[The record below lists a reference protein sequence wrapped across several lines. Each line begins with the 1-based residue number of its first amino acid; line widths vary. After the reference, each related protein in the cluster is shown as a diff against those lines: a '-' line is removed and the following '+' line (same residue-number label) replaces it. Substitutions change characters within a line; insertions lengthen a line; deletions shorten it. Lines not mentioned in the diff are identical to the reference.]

1 MILHCGSTH
10 QVFDGLVFP
19 LFSCQCWCGREREA
33 TVMAPSPMR
42 DSAISPCFCGCLAF
56 LLPYIPSVSP
66 QSTAAFTLGLLHS
79 PYTSAPSHCAFQGTC
94 IPVWD
99 TYDCDKDYLLISF
112 RLRHISCSILS
123 LKCFSPNPDN
133 CPDVGIGPLLQFPPP
148 PRAGP
153 ALLTLLFLPRVP
165 SSYQV
170 LRGSLYSFP
179 VVRYSCLLP
188 AGVLQVLLCLK
199 I

>member
-66 QSTAAFTLGLLHS
+66 QSTAVLALGLLQLS
-79 PYTSAPSHCAFQGTC
+79 AVAPSRGPAPCPGYVWLQQGF
-94 IPVWD
+94 
-99 TYDCDKDYLLISF
+99 SF
-112 RLRHISCSILS
+112 HLGCHSSAVSLS
-123 LKCFSPNPDN
+123 ASDVSPLTQTIALMWGSDPCFSSPT
-133 CPDVGIGPLLQFPPP
+133 CRGQ
-148 PRAGP
+148 AQ
-153 ALLTLLFLPRVP
+153 
-165 SSYQV
+165 SY
-170 LRGSLYSFP
+170 
-179 VVRYSCLLP
+179 
-188 AGVLQVLLCLK
+188 
-199 I
+199 